1 MRTWLLPAV
10 SVVLL
15 GGCIAADA
23 PAVDARATVGAI
35 VFPSNRTG
43 DREIYIMERDGSG
56 VRRLTFH
63 TSEELTP
70 VLSPDG
76 GRILF
81 STDRDGNMEIY
92 VMNADGS
99 DPVNLTRHPARDHG
113 AVFSPDG
120 RRIVFHSDRDGNQEL
135 YLMNADGSQ
144 PTRLTQHPGVDAWAN
159 WSPDGRTIAFQRDG
173 DIHLLDLETW
183 AITRLMSDPELDDM
197 PTFSPDGERITFMS
211 MRDGYSAIYVMARDG
226 SGQTNITPKPGDVP
240 AEQWTNMFP
249 RWAADGRIYFF
260 GLRPET
266 GPQPDIFV
274 MAADGSGVTR
284 LTTDPA
290 MDGAPWPAPAVAPD
304 RARGASARASAGA
317 VAGLAA
323 GPGDEE
329 LIASAVS
336 AAPEAVSGNAT
347 IITMGPGGAPRVL
360 REGSNGYT
368 CMPDNPHTP
377 GNMPVCADAAGMA
390 WMMSLAMQQDPP
402 AGAPP
407 SVAYMMQGSAFP
419 SIDDPE
425 AGEAHGG
432 AAWILTGPML
442 MLMNVPVMPQGQ
454 QMSDVDVEA
463 PFVMYAGTPY
473 EHLMIPVRPPQ
484 RPDTAHDARGRK
496 AN

>member
-1 MRTWLLPAV
+1 MRTWLLLALP
-10 SVVLL
+10 VVLL
-15 GGCIAADA
+15 PGCIAADV
-23 PAVDARATVGAI
+23 PATGADATVRAI

-43 DREIYIMERDGSG
+43 DREIYIMDRDGSNL
-56 VRRLTFH
+56 RRLTFH

-76 GRILF
+76 EKILF

-92 VMNADGS
+92 VMNVDGS
-99 DPVNLTRHPARDHG
+99 EPVNLTRHPARDHG

-120 RRIVFHSDRDGNQEL
+120 GRIVFHSDRDGNHEL

-144 PTRLTQHPGVDAWAN
+144 PTRLTHHPGVDLWAS
-159 WSPDGRTIAFQRDG
+159 WSPDGQTIAFQRDG
-173 DIHLLDLETW
+173 DIHLLDLETR
-183 AITRLMSDPELDDM
+183 AITRLTSDPALDDM
-197 PTFSPDGERITFMS
+197 PTFAPDGERITFMAS
-211 MRDGYSAIYVMARDG
+211 RDGYSAIYVMGRDG
-226 SGQTNITPKPGDVP
+226 GGQTNITPKPADVQ
-240 AEQWTNMFP
+240 AEAWTNMFP

-274 MAADGSGVTR
+274 MAADGTGLTR

-290 MDGAPWPAPAVAPD
+290 LDGAPWPAPAARPG
-304 RARGASARASAGA
+304 RARGAGA
-317 VAGLAA
+317 DRS
-323 GPGDEE
+323 DEE
-329 LIASAVS
+329 LIASAMS
-336 AAPEAVSGNAT
+336 AAPEAVSGDAT
-347 IITMGPGGAPRVL
+347 IMMAGPGGAQRVL

-377 GNMPVCADAAGMA
+377 GNMPMCTDAAGMA
-390 WMMSLAMQQDPP
+390 WAMSLAMRQDPP

-419 SIDDPE
+419 SIDDPG
-425 AGEAHGG
+425 AGEAPGG
-432 AAWILTGPML
+432 AAWFRTGPML
-442 MLMNVPVMPQGQ
+442 MLMNVPVLPQGQ
-454 QMSDVDVEA
+454 RVSEVNVEA

-484 RPDTAHDARGRK
+484 RTVPHRTGSETP
-496 AN
+496 